1 MTIHAVALLAAVLI
15 SSNGQS
21 PTASDTSAPSLAQLL
36 KSAGLDATAV
46 EDPDEPGRF
55 VSALA
60 GPGQLLVVTARCAND
75 AHLRANLEGQRYRE
89 VYADLHACADPASK
103 FFVHDMDADGL
114 HDNLDR
120 RRTPDIVYELASRQI
135 LLDGDWRAHE
145 LEKAEY
151 LDLARR
157 LEARYARLLGLL
169 AARLAAT
176 SRDQSGE
183 SAPGP
188 GWRAP

>member
-1 MTIHAVALLAAVLI
+1 MPSRVAECRER
-15 SSNGQS
+15 
-21 PTASDTSAPSLAQLL
+21 DR
-36 KSAGLDATAV
+36 
-46 EDPDEPGRF
+46 GR
-55 VSALA
+55 
-60 GPGQLLVVTARCAND
+60 P
-75 AHLRANLEGQRYRE
+75 H
-89 VYADLHACADPASK
+89 ADLHACADPASK

-145 LEKAEY
+145 LGKAEY

-157 LEARYARLLGLL
+157 LETRYARLLGLL

-176 SRDQSGE
+176 SSDQGGE
-183 SAPGP
+183 PGP
-188 GWRAP
+188 VPGRRAP